1 MVMGDIGTGLQIWEP
16 YQNILRIGG
25 LKVPAARLRRDW
37 SIFPYSRHRQ
47 KEITAGHCEASKS
60 YCPSHKIRVSPDENR
75 VFPR

>member
-1 MVMGDIGTGLQIWEP
+1 MGTISKHSEDWWIEGACSTTS
-16 YQNILRIGG
+16 
-25 LKVPAARLRRDW
+25 ARLVN
-37 SIFPYSRHRQ
+37 FPLFETQ